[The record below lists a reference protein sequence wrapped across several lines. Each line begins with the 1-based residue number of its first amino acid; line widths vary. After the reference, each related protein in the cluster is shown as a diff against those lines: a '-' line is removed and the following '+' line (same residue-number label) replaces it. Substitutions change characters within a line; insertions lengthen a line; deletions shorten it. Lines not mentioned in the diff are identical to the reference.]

1 MSNIWR
7 LNHNYYF
14 TDFVSDAY
22 LSDHLSDSVMMA
34 AMTSDKST
42 REKKIDFLSGVRY
55 EHLVAGVG
63 GGVISTCLLH
73 PLDLLKIRWL

>member
-1 MSNIWR
+1 
-7 LNHNYYF
+7 
-14 TDFVSDAY
+14 
-22 LSDHLSDSVMMA
+22 MMA
-34 AMTSDKST
+34 AMTSDKNT

-73 PLDLLKIRWL
+73 PLDLLKIR